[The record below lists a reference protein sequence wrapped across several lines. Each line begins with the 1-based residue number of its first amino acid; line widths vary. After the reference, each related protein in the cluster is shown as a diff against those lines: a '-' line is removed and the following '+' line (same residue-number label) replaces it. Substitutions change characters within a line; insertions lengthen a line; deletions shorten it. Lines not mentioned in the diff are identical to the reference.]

1 MLIFCH
7 LNTCIFYDLPHFK
20 IIYTSKAMQHGNSK
34 CNDGKTISGEM
45 SIIEAVVIIIYCKL
59 IMKEKL
65 KISKIS
71 CCDN

>member
-34 CNDGKTISGEM
+34 CNDDKTISGEEM
-45 SIIEAVVIIIYCKL
+45 STMVAVIIIIYCKL
-59 IMKEKL
+59 IMK
-65 KISKIS
+65 
-71 CCDN
+71 